1 MEITEVG
8 PDIQRIKLDNRL
20 ITIIGTAHI
29 SPNSVEKVRQTLN
42 SGNPDTVC
50 VELCASRLE
59 NLDNPDKWKQ
69 TDLFQII
76 RRNQGYLLMVQ
87 LIISAFQRR
96 LGKQMGVKPGDEM
109 RAAVELAREK
119 SLPLSPIDRDI
130 KITMKRAWAG
140 SGFFSLLKIVAA
152 LGGSLFTREKISE
165 EQLEELKSRD
175 VLTAAL
181 SELSAILPGVKRS
194 LIDERDRYMAAKI
207 LCAPGNDILAV
218 VGAGHVPGI
227 IRHLAAGQLDVSDID
242 RVDSHSRY
250 LGKVFNYFLLLLGI
264 SVIAGLIYFIGVKN
278 TFIAFGTWT
287 VVNGLFAAGAAALCM
302 AHPFTIIITF
312 FASPVAAIHPGFA
325 VGWVSALVEAYLRNP
340 RVQDFEELIES
351 EKFRWRLLNNRV
363 ARILLLLI
371 LPNLGSILGTAVAI
385 YVLSSAAPS

>member
-1 MEITEVG
+1 
-8 PDIQRIKLDNRL
+8 
-20 ITIIGTAHI
+20 
-29 SPNSVEKVRQTLN
+29 
-42 SGNPDTVC
+42 
-50 VELCASRLE
+50 
-59 NLDNPDKWKQ
+59 
-69 TDLFQII
+69 
-76 RRNQGYLLMVQ
+76 
-87 LIISAFQRR
+87 
-96 LGKQMGVKPGDEM
+96 
-109 RAAVELAREK
+109 
-119 SLPLSPIDRDI
+119 
-130 KITMKRAWAG
+130 MKRAWAG